1 VALHAVPTP
10 LGLELE
16 DPPHAAIT
24 SVRTTRENDAERALM
39 IEVSPAF
46 FHTARARREL
56 FAIEASNASP
66 LCVILRRTLR
76 SRPFMQRAPF
86 DSSLVGITGATGF
99 VGMYHLACR
108 VRAGLPTRILVRA
121 SHPWAKSPPPHVEIV
136 VGDLDDKAALARFA
150 QGISACFHYAARA
163 SFRAPWEQLERINI
177 QGTRNVAE
185 ACAKAGVKR
194 FLNCST
200 VSTMIR
206 AAHLDDVDES
216 VLPVDANP
224 DAYGRSKVAAEK
236 AALAAHAG
244 TVSVRPPWVWGPGDT
259 NNLPT
264 VLGPG
269 LKGMHRVVDGGK
281 RRGEQIHVS
290 TFIRENEALVCTEA
304 SRGKVYFATDK
315 IARPFGQFAQEL
327 LRAAGITTTSK
338 NIPGWIVPVMHKLD
352 KPVFQGKLKL
362 SPATAVLARYEQTF
376 SDKALRTLVGD
387 LEVMS
392 DDEFMAELRT
402 WLTDMGGPKRI
413 VRGRKQGADEELV
426 AMIWSWLLDKSESV
440 KRVAEGMRA

>member
-1 VALHAVPTP
+1 
-10 LGLELE
+10 
-16 DPPHAAIT
+16 
-24 SVRTTRENDAERALM
+24 
-39 IEVSPAF
+39 
-46 FHTARARREL
+46 
-56 FAIEASNASP
+56 
-66 LCVILRRTLR
+66 
-76 SRPFMQRAPF
+76 MQSAPF
-86 DSSLVGITGATGF
+86 EKNLVGITGATGF
-99 VGMYHLACR
+99 VGMFHLACR

-121 SHPWAKSPPPHVEIV
+121 SHPWAKSPPPGVAV
-136 VGDLDDKAALARFA
+136 TVGDLDDTEALARFA
-150 QGISACFHYAARA
+150 EGLSVCFHYAARA
-163 SFRAPWEQLERINI
+163 SFRAPWEQLERINV

-185 ACAKAGVKR
+185 ACARARVRR

-224 DAYGRSKVAAEK
+224 DAYGRSKVAAEQ
-236 AALAAHAG
+236 AALAAHPG
-244 TVSVRPPWVWGPGDT
+244 TVSVRPPWIWGPGDT

-281 RRGEQIHVS
+281 RRGEQLHVS

-327 LRAAGITTTSK
+327 LRAAGITTASK
-338 NIPGWIVPVMHKLD
+338 NIPGWVVPIMHKLD
-352 KPVFQGKLKL
+352 KPLFKGKLKL

-392 DDEFMAELRT
+392 DAEFMEELRA
-402 WLTDMGGPKRI
+402 WLAAMGGAKRV
-413 VRGRKQGADEELV
+413 VRGRKQGADVELV
-426 AMIWSWLLDKSESV
+426 GMIWRWLLEESV
-440 KRVAEGMRA
+440 STERVASSMRA